1 MWSSS
6 SARRRSLIVAALA
19 ALAMALPATA
29 PPAEAATRGGKI
41 IFGRYADSIFLD
53 PVLNDANQD
62 IWILTNLYDTL
73 LNPTVD
79 GQNVEPSL
87 ATKWEVKDNNLT
99 VVLTLRQGV
108 KFSDGSD
115 LTAQD
120 IKWSLDRARD
130 PKAGAWNFTL
140 ESVDKV
146 EIPDAS
152 TVVLK
157 LKHPDPTILPALATF
172 NTAILPQ
179 KLFEAMPGATMD
191 DKAKA
196 FAEKPVGTG
205 PFFLDKWQRDVSMVI
220 KRNPH
225 YWKKG
230 EDGKPLPYLDE
241 IEFQTIP
248 DDATRILKLKAGN
261 IDGTEL
267 IPYARVAELKAE
279 PSLRME
285 LWPAARLTY
294 LTVNVRP
301 KLKDG
306 TPNPMSDVRV
316 RQALNYALNKD
327 AIIKISTQG
336 IGTPSKSFIP
346 SATVHFYGK
355 EPLFPYNPAKA
366 KALLA
371 EAGFANGFDMT
382 CMQLAGSG
390 DEANNLTAAQQMWAQ
405 IGVRMKL
412 EQMDAATRVAKY
424 RADDFQCRA
433 QFWTNDISDP
443 SEETSYVAYFPN
455 VGSLHTGFQDKRIE
469 ELFLQSQQEI
479 DFAKRGAQYKE
490 IQEIYNSTGPMLPLY
505 ETPYP
510 VAFRKNVKGF
520 IQIPLGMNIFEGT
533 YIEK

>member
-1 MWSSS
+1 MWNSSS
-6 SARRRSLIVAALA
+6 VRKAAPLALA
-19 ALAMALPATA
+19 AFLAMFAS
-29 PPAEAATRGGKI
+29 AEAAPTRGGKM

-62 IWILTNLYDTL
+62 IWILTNLYDGL
-73 LNPTVD
+73 LAPTND
-79 GQNVEPSL
+79 GQGVQPAL

-99 VVLTLRQGV
+99 VVLTLRSGV
-108 KFSDGSD
+108 KFADGTP

-120 IKWSLDRARD
+120 VKWSLDRARD

-140 ESVDKV
+140 ESVDAI
-146 EIPDAS
+146 EIPDPS
-152 TVVLK
+152 TIVLK

-205 PFFLDKWQRDVSMVI
+205 PFVLASWQRDVSMVL
-220 KRNPH
+220 KRNPY
-225 YWKKG
+225 YWKSG

-241 IEFQTIP
+241 LEFQTIP

-267 IPYARVAELKAE
+267 IPYARVAELKAD

-306 TPNPMSDVRV
+306 TPNPMTDVRV

-336 IGTPSKSFIP
+336 IGTPAKSFIP
-346 SATVHFYGK
+346 SATIHFYGPS
-355 EPLFPYNPAKA
+355 PLYPYDPKKA
-366 KALLA
+366 KQLLT
-371 EAGFANGFDMT
+371 EAGFPNGFDMT

-390 DEANNLTAAQQMWAQ
+390 DEANNLTAAQQMWGQ
-405 IGVRMKL
+405 VGVRMKL

-455 VGSLHTGFQDKRIE
+455 VGSLHTGYQNKRIE
-469 ELFLQSQQEI
+469 ELFNQSQQEM
-479 DFAKRGAQYKE
+479 DPAKRAAQYKE
-490 IQEIYNSTGPMLPLY
+490 IQEIYAETGPMVPLY

-510 VAFRKNVKGF
+510 VAFRTKAKGF
-520 IQIPLGMNIFEGT
+520 IQIPLGMNIFEGA

>member
-1 MWSSS
+1 MRSSS
-6 SARRRSLIVAALA
+6 PAGIVAGFVLA
-19 ALAMALPATA
+19 AALLTA
-29 PPAEAATRGGKI
+29 PLVASAAPMRGGKL

-53 PVLNDANQD
+53 PVLNDSNQD

-73 LNPTVD
+73 LAPTND
-79 GQNVEPSL
+79 GQSVQPSL
-87 ATKWEVKDNNLT
+87 ATKWEVRDNNLT
-99 VVLTLRQGV
+99 VVVTLREGV
-108 KFSDGSD
+108 KFADGSP

-120 IKWSLDRARD
+120 VKWSLDRARD

-140 ESVDKV
+140 ESVDTID
-146 EIPDAS
+146 IPDPS

-172 NTAILPQ
+172 NAAIMPQ
-179 KLFEAMPGATMD
+179 KQFDAMPGSTMEE
-191 DKAKA
+191 KAKA
-196 FAEKPVGTG
+196 FAEKPIGTG
-205 PFFLDKWQRDVSMVI
+205 PFVLASWQRDVSMLL
-220 KRNPH
+220 KRNPY
-225 YWKKG
+225 YWKTG
-230 EDGKPLPYLDE
+230 EDGKALPYVDE
-241 IEFQTIP
+241 LEFQTIP

-267 IPYARVAELKAE
+267 IPYARVAELKAD
-279 PSLRME
+279 PGLRME

-294 LTVNVRP
+294 LTVNARP

-306 TPNPMSDVRV
+306 TQNPMSDVRV

-336 IGTPSKSFIP
+336 IGTPAKSFIP
-346 SATVHFYGK
+346 SATIHFYGPA
-355 EPLFPYNPAKA
+355 PLYPYDPAKA

-412 EQMDAATRVAKY
+412 EQMDAATRVARY

-455 VGSLHTGFQDKRIE
+455 VGSLHTGFQDKHIE
-469 ELFLQSQQEI
+469 ELFLRSQQEM
-479 DFAKRGAQYKE
+479 DATKRAADYKE
-490 IQEIYNSTGPMLPLY
+490 IQEIYNATGPMIPLY

-510 VAFRKNVKGF
+510 VAFRTKVKGF
-520 IQIPLGMNIFEGT
+520 VQIPLGNNIFEGA
-533 YIEK
+533 YIER